1 MRPRRRNI
9 PKPSKLEAGDVA
21 AMPAFT
27 ALIGLH
33 ADDALAGFHLRQLL
47 NGTKGV
53 RMRLE

>member
-21 AMPAFT
+21 AMPAFA
-27 ALIGLH
+27 ALVGLH
-33 ADDALAGFHLRQLL
+33 ADGALAGFHLWRLL

-53 RMRLE
+53 RMRLK